1 MINRIVLVKFA
12 DTTTDEQLQEVL
24 KRFKALKQ
32 HLTGVVEI
40 QAGLNF
46 AEKSKDY
53 QVVLSVRFE
62 DSAALNAYIANEEH
76 QAVAAY
82 IREVGRVDSIGVDI
96 EI

>member
-1 MINRIVLVKFA
+1 MIDRTVLIKFSES
-12 DTTTDEQLQEVL
+12 TTNDQLKEVCE
-24 KRFKALKQ
+24 RFKSLKN
-32 HLTGVVEI
+32 HLTGIVDL

-46 AEKSKDY
+46 AEKSKEF

-62 DSAALNAYIANEEH
+62 DKSALEAYVVNVEH

>member
-1 MINRIVLVKFA
+1 MIDRTVLVKFSES
-12 DTTTDEQLQEVL
+12 TTTEQLKEVCNQ
-24 KRFKALKQ
+24 FKALKN
-32 HLTGVVEI
+32 HLTGIVDL

-46 AEKSKDY
+46 AEKSKDF

-62 DSAALNAYIANEEH
+62 DKAALEAYVSNPEH

-96 EI
+96 EV